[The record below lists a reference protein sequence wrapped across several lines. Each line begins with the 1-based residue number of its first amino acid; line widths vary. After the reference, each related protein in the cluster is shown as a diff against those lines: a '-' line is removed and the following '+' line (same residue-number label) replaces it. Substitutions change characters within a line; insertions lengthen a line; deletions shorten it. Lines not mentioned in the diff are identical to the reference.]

1 MCYKEENKIA
11 RRKEMNGRLESIILE
26 QFETEELWEIDDCIK
41 LLFDLSHGKNVSL

>member
-1 MCYKEENKIA
+1 MCCQEEKNIA
-11 RRKEMNGRLESIILE
+11 RAKEMERRLESIIFE

>member
-11 RRKEMNGRLESIILE
+11 RRKEMDGRLESIILE

-41 LLFDLSHGKNVSL
+41 LLFDLSQGKNVSL